1 MRPVLGWVLAGVLA
15 GVLSVWAVD
24 APAQALSPKAAST
37 VVIWDFEDHT
47 AASAASAASLR
58 HVEFL
63 QRTLPDAVLE
73 SLLALPS
80 LQVVDRFQLRDILA
94 EQKLGSSELSDE
106 ASRLRLGRI
115 IGAQRMVF
123 GGFMAVGD
131 WVQVNLRVV
140 DTASSQV
147 VFADQCTAEFDDVLA
162 QTQQIAARVAVA
174 LGGPVAAVNVQPEA
188 MWLEYERAQAMA
200 ESGHVQEA
208 IAALK
213 SLLIKDKDFAAAERL
228 LLSLYG
234 KLSRQ

>member
-1 MRPVLGWVLAGVLA
+1 MFPTFMPIARKFGARPALALAHRCQVMRPVLGWVLAGVLA

-115 IGAQRMVF
+115 IEP
-123 GGFMAVGD
+123 AVEVPLADVAGCVARRLQQLRQGD
-131 WVQVNLRVV
+131 LARPQMHLAPLGDPGV
-140 DTASSQV
+140 DT
-147 VFADQCTAEFDDVLA
+147 
-162 QTQQIAARVAVA
+162 IAVR
-174 LGGPVAAVNVQPEA
+174 GAA
-188 MWLEYERAQAMA
+188 
-200 ESGHVQEA
+200 GQEG
-208 IAALK
+208 
-213 SLLIKDKDFAAAERL
+213 RP
-228 LLSLYG
+228 
-234 KLSRQ
+234 